1 MIAVISAVAMIVVG
15 IAAVISVVMTGAVVS
30 RTAVAVVS
38 SSAMIAEA
46 TSSVVMMIVVVVS
59 VMTVAM
65 GIVATSSVAI
75 MIAVISA
82 VAMIVVGI
90 VGVISVVMTDAV
102 VSSSAMIA
110 EATSVTTA
118 GRTLLTSP
126 TPRRTSTSR
135 LTAMSRR
142 FPPAS
147 APMNWIAMHCARS
160 RLCRAPIATLL
171 LGTS

>member
-1 MIAVISAVAMIVVG
+1 MIVVISAVAMIVVG
-15 IAAVISVVMTGAVVS
+15 IAAVISAVMTDAVVL
-30 RTAVAVVS
+30 RTAVAVGS
-38 SSAMIAEA
+38 SSVMIAEV

-59 VMTVAM
+59 AMTVAM
-65 GIVATSSVAI
+65 GIVVTSSVAI
-75 MIAVISA
+75 MIVVISA
-82 VAMIVVGI
+82 VATIVVGI
-90 VGVISVVMTDAV
+90 VAVISVVTIAAV
-102 VSSSAMIA
+102 GSSSAMIA

-147 APMNWIAMHCARS
+147 APMNWIAMRCARS
-160 RLCRAPIATLL
+160 RLCRAPIATSL

>member
-1 MIAVISAVAMIVVG
+1 MIVV
-15 IAAVISVVMTGAVVS
+15 VV
-30 RTAVAVVS
+30 
-38 SSAMIAEA
+38 
-46 TSSVVMMIVVVVS
+46 SSVVMMIVVVASVTTVVMVS
-59 VMTVAM
+59 
-65 GIVATSSVAI
+65 VATSSVAI
-75 MIAVISA
+75 MIAVISV

-90 VGVISVVMTDAV
+90 VAVISVVMTDAV
-102 VSSSAMIA
+102 GSSSVMIA

-171 LGTS
+171 LGISSWRVS

>member
-1 MIAVISAVAMIVVG
+1 MIVVISAVAMIVVG
-15 IAAVISVVMTGAVVS
+15 IAAAISAVMTDAVVL
-30 RTAVAVVS
+30 RTAVAVGS
-38 SSAMIAEA
+38 SSVMIAEV

-59 VMTVAM
+59 AMTVAM
-65 GIVATSSVAI
+65 GIVVTSSVAI
-75 MIAVISA
+75 MIVVISA
-82 VAMIVVGI
+82 VVTIVVGI
-90 VGVISVVMTDAV
+90 VAVISVVTIAAV
-102 VSSSAMIA
+102 GSSSAMIA

>member
-1 MIAVISAVAMIVVG
+1 
-15 IAAVISVVMTGAVVS
+15 
-30 RTAVAVVS
+30 
-38 SSAMIAEA
+38 MIAEV
-46 TSSVVMMIVVVVS
+46 TSSVVMMIVAVVS
-59 VMTVAM
+59 AMTVAM
-65 GIVATSSVAI
+65 GIVVTSSVAI

-82 VAMIVVGI
+82 LAMIVVGI
-90 VGVISVVMTDAV
+90 AAAISAVMTDAV
-102 VSSSAMIA
+102 GSSSAMIA

>member
-15 IAAVISVVMTGAVVS
+15 IAAAISVVMIDAVG
-30 RTAVAVVS
+30 S
-38 SSAMIAEA
+38 SSAMIAVA

-59 VMTVAM
+59 AMTVAM